1 VVTEGLGRILIVD
14 DEKPVLD
21 VLSEYFL
28 AQGYAVHTAVNGSEA
43 LVAVQQQRPDLVL
56 LDVRMPEIDGVEVL
70 RRLRRIDD
78 SLAVIMVTA
87 NEDLD
92 LARETLKIGAFDY
105 VSKPFDFRYLDRAVA
120 AGLVQSGS
128 SPEHAAPW
136 PEPAEDP
143 WRRLAVTVFQTVRA
157 MSPIARAST
166 GERLEAA
173 VLDAARES
181 TAGRGAIAA
190 QRLGEVELLLG
201 IAADLGD
208 LSIAARATIERA
220 LGVARKAVG
229 AG

>member
-1 VVTEGLGRILIVD
+1 
-14 DEKPVLD
+14 
-21 VLSEYFL
+21 
-28 AQGYAVHTAVNGSEA
+28 
-43 LVAVQQQRPDLVL
+43 
-56 LDVRMPEIDGVEVL
+56 
-70 RRLRRIDD
+70 
-78 SLAVIMVTA
+78 
-87 NEDLD
+87 
-92 LARETLKIGAFDY
+92 
-105 VSKPFDFRYLDRAVA
+105 
-120 AGLVQSGS
+120 
-128 SPEHAAPW
+128 
-136 PEPAEDP
+136 
-143 WRRLAVTVFQTVRA
+143 